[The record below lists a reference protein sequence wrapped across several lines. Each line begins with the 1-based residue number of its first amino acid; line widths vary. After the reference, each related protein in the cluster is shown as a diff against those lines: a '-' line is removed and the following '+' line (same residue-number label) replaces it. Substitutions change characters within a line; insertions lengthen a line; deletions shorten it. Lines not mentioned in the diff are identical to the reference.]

1 MQFFLFGYED
11 PAESNA
17 ESTESNVDPNEI
29 KKFSQNDLNKID
41 MAEKK
46 KRIAAEA
53 ELKKMQEIVTQL
65 QSQHNMSESEKA
77 ELAEKLEE
85 LERAKM
91 SEQERRA
98 HEEGKLKRQFEAR
111 EKELSEQLAA
121 VTRNRDELVI
131 TRAIKD
137 LAIAGDIVAADGTG
151 NQVLAVLKYQA
162 QVNEQGE
169 VIIKNFEYTDED
181 EKTLVGDLP
190 VAEAI
195 EKMKSMKAW
204 ANFWRDPSKKGYVGP
219 LESDSLPGTFK
230 LKDFDSYQK
239 ARAKGEVPW
248 LKRK

>member
-11 PAESNA
+11 PNESTVD
-17 ESTESNVDPNEI
+17 STESNVDPNEV

-46 KRIAAEA
+46 KRMAAEA
-53 ELKKMQEIVTQL
+53 ELKKMQEIVSQL
-65 QSQHNMSESEKA
+65 QSQHTMSESEKA

-111 EKELSEQLAA
+111 EKELLDQLNNI
-121 VTRNRDELVI
+121 TRNRDELVI

-137 LAIAGDIVAADGTG
+137 LAITGDIVAADGTG

-195 EKMKSMKAW
+195 EKMKGMKAW
-204 ANFWRDPSKKGYVGP
+204 ANFWKDPSKKGYVGA
-219 LESDSLPGTFK
+219 LESNSLPGTFK

-239 ARAKGEVPW
+239 AREKGEVPW
-248 LKRK
+248 LKKV